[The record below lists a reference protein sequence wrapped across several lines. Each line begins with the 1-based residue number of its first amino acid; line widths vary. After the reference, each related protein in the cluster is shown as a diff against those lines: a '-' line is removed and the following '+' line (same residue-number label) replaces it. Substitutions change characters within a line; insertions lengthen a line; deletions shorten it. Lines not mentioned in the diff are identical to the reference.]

1 MILDNANVLTMD
13 PALPR
18 AKALAI
24 AGGRILGGVDSRE
37 DAIASHAHERIDLR
51 GRTVVPGFVESHCHF
66 RGWAL
71 QRHRLQLAGAPT
83 FDGLLDRVR
92 VHAEAAVDGPTGDEL
107 PGLAAT
113 VTPREAD
120 EWVLG
125 GGWDDRLLPAGT
137 DVAGALDAAAG
148 GRPAALHSRDGHAL
162 WVTRRALERLGLSIG
177 DLEVPGGVVERD
189 ASGGFTGVL
198 REESA
203 WIARRALPD
212 DDLDMKVLATA
223 MREAARRGVSSLHDM
238 DGAAAL
244 RAWRGVE
251 DERGL
256 ALRVWVHLHARDLPH
271 VEALG
276 LGAGWGSDRLAIGAL
291 KVFAD
296 GTLGSGTALLHEPEL
311 PRPGEQPREGIA
323 IVPVDELRLLARRAG
338 AAGLPLAVHAIGDRA
353 VTDVLDALES
363 TREHWDH
370 LPMRPRIEHAQL
382 VRLDDLQRA
391 AALGVALAVQ
401 PAMLVSDRDEA
412 AARWGARTARA
423 YAYRSMVDAGC
434 GILLGSDAPIED
446 LRPLAAIHAA
456 VTRDGGAHDLPPSR
470 DAWHPEQAIDPE
482 TALLASTAW
491 PADATGVA
499 HRLGR
504 LVPGREADL
513 VVLEGDPLADPT
525 GDLQV
530 VATMVGGR
538 WTHGAANL
546 GIR

>member
-51 GRTVVPGFVESHCHF
+51 GRTVLPGFVESHCHF
-66 RGWAL
+66 RSWAL
-71 QRHRLQLAGAPT
+71 QRHRLQLADAP
-83 FDGLLDRVR
+83 DLGGLLDRVR
-92 VHAEAAVDGPTGDEL
+92 MHGAARAEQEDL
-107 PGLAAT
+107 PGAAT
-113 VTPREAD
+113 PVEREAD
-120 EWVLG
+120 AWVLG
-125 GGWDDRLLPAGT
+125 GGWEDALLADGS
-137 DVAGALDAAAG
+137 DVATPLDDAAQ
-148 GRPAALHSRDGHAL
+148 GRPAALHSRDGHAI
-162 WVTRRALERLGLSIG
+162 WTTPRALEQLGLTLD
-177 DLEVPGGVVERD
+177 DLDVPGGVVGRD
-189 ASGGFTGVL
+189 GSGAFTGVL

-203 WIARRALPD
+203 WIVRRALPE

-223 MREAARRGVSSLHDM
+223 MREAARRGVTSLHDM
-238 DGAAAL
+238 DGATAL
-244 RAWRGVE
+244 RSWRSVE

-256 ALRVWVHLHARDLPH
+256 ALRVWVHMLAQDLPH

-276 LGAGWGSDRLAIGAL
+276 LGAGWGSDRLAIGGL

-311 PRPGEQPREGIA
+311 PRHGERPRSGIA
-323 IVPVDELRLLARRAG
+323 IVPVDELRALARRAG

-382 VRLDDLQRA
+382 VRVDDLRRA
-391 AALGVALAVQ
+391 ADLGVALAVQ

-412 AARWGARTARA
+412 DARWGERTDRA
-423 YAYRSMVDAGC
+423 YAYRAMVDAGC
-434 GILLGSDAPIED
+434 GILLGSDAPIEE
-446 LRPLAAIHAA
+446 LHPLAAIHAA
-456 VTRDGGAHDLPPSR
+456 IARDGGAHGLPDAR
-470 DAWHPEQAIDPE
+470 GAWHAEQAIDPE

-513 VVLEGDPLADPT
+513 VVLDGDPLHDPI
-525 GDLQV
+525 GDISV

-546 GIR
+546 GLR

>member
-13 PALPR
+13 AALPR

-37 DAIASHAHERIDLR
+37 DAIASQAHERIDLR
-51 GRTVVPGFVESHCHF
+51 GKTVVPGFVESHCHF

-71 QRHRLQLAGAPT
+71 ERHRLRVHDAPS
-83 FDGLLDRVR
+83 FEGLLDRVR
-92 VHAEAAVDGPTGDEL
+92 MHVRAAAVEDDL
-107 PGLAAT
+107 PGAVAT
-113 VTPREAD
+113 VAARETD

-125 GGWDDRLLPAGT
+125 AGWADELLPAGWN
-137 DVAGALDAAAG
+137 VADALADAAG
-148 GRPAALHSRDGHAL
+148 GKPAAIHSRDGHAM
-162 WVTRRALERLGLSIG
+162 WTTPAALERLGLTLA

-189 ASGGFTGVL
+189 AAGEFTGVL

-203 WIARRALPD
+203 WIVRRRLPE

-223 MREAARRGVSSLHDM
+223 MREAARRGVTSLHDM

-244 RAWRGVE
+244 RSWRAVE

-256 ALRVWVHLHARDLPH
+256 ALRVWVHLLAEDLPH

-291 KVFAD
+291 KLYAD
-296 GTLGSGTALLHEPEL
+296 GTMGSGTALLHEPET
-311 PRPGEQPREGIA
+311 PRDGQPPREGVA
-323 IVPVDELRLLARRAG
+323 IVSPEELREFARRAG

-353 VTDVLDALES
+353 VTNVLDALEA
-363 TREHWDH
+363 TEEHWAH
-370 LPMRPRIEHAQL
+370 LAMRPRIEHAQL
-382 VRLDDLQRA
+382 VRGDDLERA
-391 AALGVALAVQ
+391 ARLGVALAVQ

-412 AARWGARTARA
+412 DARWAGRTDRA

-446 LRPLAAIHAA
+446 LSPLAAMQAA
-456 VTRDGGAHDLPPSR
+456 TVRDGGAHGLGEAR
-470 DAWHPEQAIDPE
+470 GAWHPEQVIDPE

-491 PADATGVA
+491 AADATGVG

-513 VVLEGDPLADPT
+513 VVLSADPLETAIAEVE
-525 GDLQV
+525 V

-538 WTHGAANL
+538 WTYGAANL
-546 GIR
+546 GLR

>member
-24 AGGRILGGVDSRE
+24 AGGRVLGGVDSRE
-37 DAIASHAHERIDLR
+37 DAIASHAHERVDLR
-51 GRTVVPGFVESHCHF
+51 GRTVVPGLVESHCHF

-71 QRHRLQLAGAPT
+71 ARHRLQLGEAT
-83 FDGLLDRVR
+83 SLDGVLDRVR
-92 VHAEAAVDGPTGDEL
+92 MHAAAGHEVEEL
-107 PGLAAT
+107 PG
-113 VTPREAD
+113 VPRPVSPRQAD

-125 GGWDDRLLPAGT
+125 GGWADEV
-137 DVAGALDAAAG
+137 VAGGADVGILLDEAAG

-162 WVTRRALERLGLSIG
+162 WTTATALARLGLELD
-177 DLEVPGGVVERD
+177 DLQVTGGVVERD
-189 ASGGFTGVL
+189 AAGRFTGVL

-203 WIARRALPD
+203 WLVRRRLPD
-212 DDLDMKVLATA
+212 DDLDMRVLATA
-223 MREAARRGVSSLHDM
+223 MREAARRGVTSLHDM

-244 RAWRGVE
+244 RAWRRLE

-256 ALRVWVHLHARDLPH
+256 AIRVWVHLLADDLEH

-276 LGAGWGSDRLAIGAL
+276 LGAGWGSERLAIGAL
-291 KVFAD
+291 KLFAD
-296 GTLGSGTALLHEPEL
+296 GTLGSGTALLYEPEL
-311 PRPGEQPREGIA
+311 PRAGEQPREGVA
-323 IVPVDELRLLARRAG
+323 VLSQDALRRYARRAG

-353 VTDVLDALES
+353 VGDVLDALEA
-363 TREHWDH
+363 TQEHWSH

-382 VRLDDLQRA
+382 ARPDDLARA
-391 AALGVALAVQ
+391 ARLGVAIAVQ

-412 AARWGARTARA
+412 DARWGDRTAHA

-434 GILLGSDAPIED
+434 GILLGSDAPIEE
-446 LRPLAAIHAA
+446 LHPLAAMHAA
-456 VTRDGGAHDLPPSR
+456 VVRDGGAHGLGPR
-470 DAWHPEQAIDPE
+470 RGAWHPEQSIDPE

-491 PADATGVA
+491 PADATGVGD
-499 HRLGR
+499 RLGR
-504 LVPGREADL
+504 LVPGRLADL
-513 VVLEGDPLADPT
+513 VVLSDDPLTTPLAD
-525 GDLQV
+525 LEV

-546 GIR
+546 DMR

>member
-13 PALPR
+13 AALPR

-71 QRHRLQLAGAPT
+71 EQHRLRLDDATSVYDVLA
-83 FDGLLDRVR
+83 RVR
-92 VHAEAAVDGPTGDEL
+92 ARENDSMASTP
-107 PGLAAT
+107 
-113 VTPREAD
+113 PREVD
-120 EWVLG
+120 DWVLG
-125 GGWDDRLLPAGT
+125 GGWHDELLAAADAPAI
-137 DVAGALDAAAG
+137 ALHDAAR
-148 GRPAALHSRDGHAL
+148 GRPVALHSRDGHAL
-162 WVTRRALERLGLSIG
+162 LTTGATLERLGLAPEEL
-177 DLEVPGGVVERD
+177 DVPGGVVERGAD
-189 ASGGFTGVL
+189 GTFSGVL

-203 WIARRALPD
+203 WIVRRRLPD
-212 DDLDMKVLATA
+212 DDLDMKVLATS
-223 MREAARRGVSSLHDM
+223 MREAARRGVTSLHDM

-244 RAWRGVE
+244 RSWRSVE

-256 ALRVWVHLHARDLPH
+256 ALRVWVHLLADDLEH

-291 KVFAD
+291 KLYAD

-311 PRPGEQPREGIA
+311 PRPGAQPRAGVA
-323 IVPVDELRLLARRAG
+323 VVSGDELRSYARRAG

-353 VTDVLDALES
+353 VTEVLDALEA
-363 TREHWDH
+363 TEEHWAH
-370 LPMRPRIEHAQL
+370 LAMRPRIEHAQL
-382 VRLDDLQRA
+382 VRPGDLDRA
-391 AALGVALAVQ
+391 ARLGVALAVQ
-401 PAMLVSDRDEA
+401 PSMLVSDRDEA
-412 AARWGARTARA
+412 DARWGERCTRA

-456 VTRDGGAHDLPPSR
+456 ITRDGGAHGLP
-470 DAWHPEQAIDPE
+470 DARGPWHAEQAIDAE

-491 PADATGVA
+491 PADATGVG

-513 VVLEGDPLADPT
+513 VVLSADPLTTPP
-525 GDLQV
+525 GELEI

-538 WTHGAANL
+538 WTYGAANL
-546 GIR
+546 GMR

>member
-13 PALPR
+13 AALPR

-66 RGWAL
+66 RAWAL
-71 QRHRLQLAGAPT
+71 AHHRLQLDDAPSL
-83 FDGLLDRVR
+83 DGLLDRVR
-92 VHAEAAVDGPTGDEL
+92 MRATASADADQDL
-107 PGLAAT
+107 PGVVARMPRAT
-113 VTPREAD
+113 D

-125 GGWDDRLLPAGT
+125 GGWADELLPAGRS
-137 DVAGALDAAAG
+137 VAMELDDAAQQ
-148 GRPAALHSRDGHAL
+148 RPVALHSRDGHAM
-162 WVTRRALERLGLSIG
+162 WTTPRTLERLGLTLD
-177 DLEVPGGVVERD
+177 DLDVAGGVVERD
-189 ASGGFTGVL
+189 ADGAFTGLL
-198 REESA
+198 REESS
-203 WIARRALPD
+203 WIVRRALPD
-212 DDLDMKVLATA
+212 DDLDMKVLATS
-223 MREAARRGVSSLHDM
+223 MREAARRGVTSLHDM

-244 RAWRGVE
+244 RSWRAIE

-256 ALRVWVHLHARDLPH
+256 ALRVWVHLLAEDLPH

-291 KVFAD
+291 KLFAD
-296 GTLGSGTALLHEPEL
+296 GTLGSGTALLFEPE
-311 PRPGEQPREGIA
+311 RPREGASPRDGVA
-323 IVPVDELRLLARRAG
+323 IVARDELRRFAQRAG

-353 VTDVLDALES
+353 VSDVLDALEA
-363 TREHWDH
+363 TEEHWSH
-370 LPMRPRIEHAQL
+370 LTMRPRIEHVQL
-382 VRLDDLQRA
+382 ARTADLQRA
-391 AALGVALAVQ
+391 ARLGVALAVQ
-401 PAMLVSDRDEA
+401 PAMLVADRDEA
-412 AARWGARTARA
+412 DARWGEERTARA

-446 LRPLAAIHAA
+446 LRPLAAMHAA
-456 VTRDGGAHDLPPSR
+456 TVRDGGAHGLAESR
-470 DAWHPEQAIDPE
+470 GAWHPEQSIDPE

-491 PADATGVA
+491 PADATGVG

-504 LVPGREADL
+504 LVPGRDADL
-513 VVLEGDPLADPT
+513 VVLSDDPLTTPFADIE
-525 GDLQV
+525 V

-546 GIR
+546 GAR